1 MLGPPPPQQTDTP
14 RPPISMFV
22 SIGVS
27 FLFYSMPP
35 CHNFEIGGGGGAFVS
50 SMPSGPNISSTYGTR
65 ARLAWVILKSFL
77 RC

>member
-14 RPPISMFV
+14 RPPNFNV
-22 SIGVS
+22 RFDRRF
-27 FLFYSMPP
+27 FLVYSMLP